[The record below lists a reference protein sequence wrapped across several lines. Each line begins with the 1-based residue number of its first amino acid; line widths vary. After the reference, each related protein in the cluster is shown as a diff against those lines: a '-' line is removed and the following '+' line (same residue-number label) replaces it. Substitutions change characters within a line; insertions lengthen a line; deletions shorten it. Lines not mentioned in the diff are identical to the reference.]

1 MLREMDAAARP
12 QSPRL
17 IDMGSYTM
25 TVGGA
30 TPRAA
35 AAPRHP
41 LIEQFGSRPATAQ
54 TAAPRASYE
63 PPAAR
68 SWMEPSVSRPAT
80 AQGVRGPSNCSR
92 KARAIQLRN
101 SAISASLE
109 RAVASRLHDR
119 GAAPAPPPPAAA
131 APPPAAATP
140 AAARTAAAPPS
151 SHSGATAA
159 TAPVPNPSP
168 AAAAAAAR
176 AEPPPRRRTAEPPR
190 PMSACDKVV
199 VANMER
205 VRERLSK
212 ATSLRMDSEERKPI
226 RPMPLP
232 KWTPEAVAKTLG
244 ERLATKGMKC
254 DLLFRRADVSGTGSL
269 THSEFRQ
276 LLQDMNIV
284 MTDADFATFVHTID
298 KDDDGDISYGEWIA
312 KYGAIIRGHEYRGLD
327 LPIGEKE
334 YVFEHKKTIPNWSL
348 PEISQALETKLFSK
362 SSNARKIFRLFDED
376 KSGTLTYAEY
386 REALEFFNITM
397 TDENFA
403 TMMAEIDTNRD
414 MMVSYNEF
422 LAKYGHLIAGHG
434 YTGLDLGHSYKFVPP
449 QTPPPDVG
457 SNRLSVVLK
466 DRLLTRPQMVRTA
479 FLRADHQRE
488 GALSEAD
495 LRAVFARIGISV
507 HNRTWSDF
515 VDKLPKTEAAPPK
528 VVYSHL
534 LAEADCFLHG
544 LGDRFSAGRDARPP
558 PMPLAEEA
566 AGDAD
571 VLDLETGRA
580 TGRGVRESF
589 AAFAAR
595 QQLDD
600 APPGAPPSPRRPA
613 PGPASPKRP
622 AQPRGRVKRQSKP
635 SVPKQLRVAKR
646 THGRKTVASQRHLVA
661 TLQRRIDQRLGPQAQ
676 PRKAFC

>member
-1 MLREMDAAARP
+1 
-12 QSPRL
+12 
-17 IDMGSYTM
+17 
-25 TVGGA
+25 
-30 TPRAA
+30 
-35 AAPRHP
+35 
-41 LIEQFGSRPATAQ
+41 
-54 TAAPRASYE
+54 
-63 PPAAR
+63 
-68 SWMEPSVSRPAT
+68 
-80 AQGVRGPSNCSR
+80 
-92 KARAIQLRN
+92 
-101 SAISASLE
+101 
-109 RAVASRLHDR
+109 
-119 GAAPAPPPPAAA
+119 
-131 APPPAAATP
+131 
-140 AAARTAAAPPS
+140 
-151 SHSGATAA
+151 
-159 TAPVPNPSP
+159 
-168 AAAAAAAR
+168 
-176 AEPPPRRRTAEPPR
+176 
-190 PMSACDKVV
+190 
-199 VANMER
+199 MER

-334 YVFEHKKTIPNWSL
+334 Y
-348 PEISQALETKLFSK
+348 ALETKLFSK

-434 YTGLDLGHSYKFVPP
+434 YTGLDLGHSDKFVPP

-515 VDKLPKTEAAPPK
+515 VDKLPKTEAARPK
-528 VVYSHL
+528 VATASPR
-534 LAEADCFLHG
+534 AATRGPAD
-544 LGDRFSAGRDARPP
+544 A
-558 PMPLAEEA
+558 LAEEA

-622 AQPRGRVKRQSKP
+622 AQPRSRVKRQSKP

>member
-1 MLREMDAAARP
+1 MIARP
-12 QSPRL
+12 R
-17 IDMGSYTM
+17 I
-25 TVGGA
+25 
-30 TPRAA
+30 
-35 AAPRHP
+35 
-41 LIEQFGSRPATAQ
+41 SRN
-54 TAAPRASYE
+54 E
-63 PPAAR
+63 
-68 SWMEPSVSRPAT
+68 
-80 AQGVRGPSNCSR
+80 R
-92 KARAIQLRN
+92 K
-101 SAISASLE
+101 
-109 RAVASRLHDR
+109 
-119 GAAPAPPPPAAA
+119 
-131 APPPAAATP
+131 
-140 AAARTAAAPPS
+140 
-151 SHSGATAA
+151 
-159 TAPVPNPSP
+159 
-168 AAAAAAAR
+168 
-176 AEPPPRRRTAEPPR
+176 TAER
-190 PMSACDKVV
+190 EVGN
-199 VANMER
+199 VAPF
-205 VRERLSK
+205 
-212 ATSLRMDSEERKPI
+212 A
-226 RPMPLP
+226 
-232 KWTPEAVAKTLG
+232 
-244 ERLATKGMKC
+244 KGMKC